1 MSKWEQVKLGDIGK
15 IVTGTTPSTKN
26 IEYYNANDIPFYK
39 PNDLSETKV
48 SYLIEATNYLSELAK
63 TKLRILPKGSVLVTC
78 IGTIG
83 KIGVALIECSCNQQ
97 INAIIPNLKK
107 IDSQY
112 LAYSLFN
119 MRKYMQG
126 IANAAIVPILNKSN
140 FSNIEI
146 IIPPLQTQK
155 QIAKTLDTAAE
166 LLAMRKQQLVELDNL
181 IKATFYDMFSDPSTN
196 LRRWNQSTVGKTI
209 EVIEAG
215 WSTDGE
221 KRKKREDEKAVLK
234 VSAVTSGYFRGS
246 EYKVLDKDLEIKK
259 YVYPHKG
266 DLLFSRANTREL
278 VGATCMIFD
287 DYPDLLLPDKL
298 WRIKFNNLAD
308 LFYMK
313 YTLSDSSVRNS
324 LSNVSTGTSGSM
336 YNVSMDKLKSL
347 IVPLPPI
354 ELQTQFANIVTKIE
368 EQKAIVKQ
376 AIDETQHLFDSL
388 MSEYFE

>member
-221 KRKKREDEKAVLK
+221 KRKKGR
-234 VSAVTSGYFRGS
+234 
-246 EYKVLDKDLEIKK
+246 
-259 YVYPHKG
+259 
-266 DLLFSRANTREL
+266 
-278 VGATCMIFD
+278 
-287 DYPDLLLPDKL
+287 
-298 WRIKFNNLAD
+298 
-308 LFYMK
+308 
-313 YTLSDSSVRNS
+313 
-324 LSNVSTGTSGSM
+324 
-336 YNVSMDKLKSL
+336 
-347 IVPLPPI
+347 
-354 ELQTQFANIVTKIE
+354 
-368 EQKAIVKQ
+368 
-376 AIDETQHLFDSL
+376 
-388 MSEYFE
+388 

>member
-1 MSKWEQVKLGDIGK
+1 M
-15 IVTGTTPSTKN
+15 
-26 IEYYNANDIPFYK
+26 
-39 PNDLSETKV
+39 
-48 SYLIEATNYLSELAK
+48 
-63 TKLRILPKGSVLVTC
+63 
-78 IGTIG
+78 
-83 KIGVALIECSCNQQ
+83 
-97 INAIIPNLKK
+97 
-107 IDSQY
+107 
-112 LAYSLFN
+112 
-119 MRKYMQG
+119 
-126 IANAAIVPILNKSN
+126 
-140 FSNIEI
+140 
-146 IIPPLQTQK
+146 
-155 QIAKTLDTAAE
+155 
-166 LLAMRKQQLVELDNL
+166 
-181 IKATFYDMFSDPSTN
+181 
-196 LRRWNQSTVGKTI
+196 
-209 EVIEAG
+209 
-215 WSTDGE
+215 
-221 KRKKREDEKAVLK
+221 
-234 VSAVTSGYFRGS
+234 
-246 EYKVLDKDLEIKK
+246 
-259 YVYPHKG
+259 
-266 DLLFSRANTREL
+266 FSRANTREL